1 MANDPLRDDAD
12 DSRPVEGVTEPT
24 RAEIEALVA
33 ATPPSGKRRP
43 IGLLAAT
50 ATFGALLF
58 GYDTGVIAGALPFM
72 YMPGAGGGL
81 GLTDVEEGLVGGLL
95 ALGAATGAVVGG
107 RLADRYGR
115 RHNIMLLAVVF
126 VIGTLGC
133 TYSPHIGWLYAFR
146 FILGFAVGGASSIVP
161 MYLSESAPQRIRGP
175 LVALDQF
182 MIVFGQLMAY
192 SANAAVSA
200 SRGGPQVQ
208 VEHDPTGHFAPG
220 TWVPWDVARTI
231 DDLVVAAGNGDAWR
245 AMLVIGT
252 LPAIALWMGMRMMPE
267 SSRWYAARQRYEE
280 AIGSLKRIR
289 DPERDNVAYEINHMV
304 ELRRLEANQ
313 TTWSLSKALSV
324 RWSRRLIVIG
334 CCLGFFDQLTGI
346 NTAMYYLPKI
356 LTAAGFS
363 SASAITLNVFTG
375 LASTIGAAVG
385 IYLVGRLARRQVGIY
400 QETGIVIALFSL
412 ALVFGFGIAPHLDE
426 SGAIASTVP
435 AFLPWLVL
443 ILVGV
448 FVFVKQS
455 GTVNWVLVSEIFP
468 ARIRGSV
475 QGVAVGAGWIMNA
488 IVTFAF
494 PLMIARLG
502 PAWTYAIFGAINVV
516 ALLFYLKVVPETKH
530 HSLEELEEQFRT
542 RYA

>member
-1 MANDPLRDDAD
+1 MTPDPRHTPA
-12 DSRPVEGVTEPT
+12 PGAVGPEPT
-24 RAEIEALVA
+24 RSEIDALVA
-33 ATPPSGKRRP
+33 ATPASGTRRP
-43 IGLLAAT
+43 IGLLAVT

-72 YMPGAGGGL
+72 SLPHEGGGL
-81 GLTDVEEGLVGGLL
+81 GLTDVQEGLVGGLL
-95 ALGAATGAVVGG
+95 ALGAATGAIVGG

-115 RHNIMLLAVVF
+115 RHNILLLAVVF
-126 VIGTLGC
+126 IVGTLGC
-133 TYSPHIGWLYAFR
+133 TYSPSIGVLYAFR
-146 FILGFAVGGASSIVP
+146 FVLGFAVGGASSIVP

-182 MIVFGQLMAY
+182 MIVFGQLLAY

-200 SRGGPQVQ
+200 SRGGPRVQ
-208 VEHDPTGHFAPG
+208 VGNDPSGQFAPG
-220 TWVPWDVARTI
+220 AWVPWDVARTV
-231 DDLVVAAGNGDAWR
+231 DELTVAAGNGDAWR

-252 LPAIALWMGMRMMPE
+252 IPAIALWIGMRMMPE

-280 AIGSLKRIR
+280 AIGALKRIR
-289 DPERDNVAYEINHMV
+289 DPRRDDIADEINQMV
-304 ELRRLEANQ
+304 EVRRLEAAQ
-313 TTWSLSKALSV
+313 PTWSLGEAWSV

-356 LTAAGFS
+356 LMAAGFS
-363 SASAITLNVFTG
+363 SANAIMLNVVTG

-385 IYLVGRLARRQVGIY
+385 IYLVGRLARRHVGIY

-412 ALVFGFGIAPHLDE
+412 ALVFGFGIGPHLDA

-435 AFLPWLVL
+435 SFLPWLVL
-443 ILVGV
+443 GLVAV

-468 ARIRGSV
+468 ARIRGTA
-475 QGVAVGAGWIMNA
+475 QGVAVAAGWLMNA
-488 IVTFAF
+488 VVTFAF

-502 PAWTYAIFGAINVV
+502 AAWTYAIFGAINVV
-516 ALLFYLKVVPETKH
+516 ALLFYVKVVPETKY

-542 RYA
+542 HYA